1 MALQNCTINSSSVL
15 VTPSQAL
22 GSGVANQVLTI
33 TPNTGYR
40 VDASLFTNNSGVLTG
55 VNNFTGSAGSPALS
69 YVNGIALSNS
79 GTGYAED
86 NTVLVTID
94 LDDSFNPGTT
104 DQTITIDIDGK
115 AILEKDIPKTLSG
128 EYTVNAAAANMSP
141 VDGAVEDVTYTGTA
155 ETGTTVDLFT
165 QAVTA
170 STGYY
175 FPTEPTLKILSGDV
189 NNYSVTKTLG
199 YDGSNNLNS
208 VTFDVD
214 GIIPLENDTNDQ
226 ISITATDVATVPV
239 AANNITAYSINTDD
253 APYALTKRALI
264 VYGTVGAKYTINIT
278 RTGDSHTYDFSTK
291 DFTSASTNSGTLTIA
306 SNGQKST
313 LIDLPLVLAD
323 VTYTFTIAAVSPT
336 TLSLNSSQVNPFTIN
351 RRGFKSITVN
361 ATSTDR
367 GTFQSKVISY
377 TNYNGDTI
385 TQSAGANATYGQ
397 SGSILDGSETNSS
410 FNFNIV
416 IDDDQAF
423 TFSGS
428 NALSNSVSLN
438 SNHYSTSGNASIN
451 AGTTTATRA
460 ADGDGNSNQKLT
472 IAGTD
477 WYTNQFGTS
486 NHVITFNIDEF
497 CDPGSGG
504 SNPLSIGT
512 TSFEDITGGVSSI
525 LYPQGYIQQVSGRGS
540 GSSTITYDFNDVE
553 LSAPDIPSY
562 VDNGGDVTIT
572 ATYDTGS
579 STKFNS
585 ATYTVSGENFTI
597 TNGGTSSVVMSV
609 DFTVTVTSFGTVAAS
624 GDTLNLLV
632 KFAFS
637 NISQ

>member
-40 VDASLFTNNSGVLTG
+40 VDASLFTNNSGTLTG
-55 VNNFTGSAGSPALS
+55 VTS
-69 YVNGIALSNS
+69 IALSNS
-79 GTGYAED
+79 GTGYAEN
-86 NTVLVTID
+86 NTVLVTVD
-94 LDDSFNPGTT
+94 LDNSFNPGTT

-175 FPTEPTLKILSGDV
+175 FTTEPTLKIVSGDV

-199 YDGSNNLNS
+199 YDGSSNLNS

-239 AANNITAYSINTDD
+239 VPNAITSYSINTDD
-253 APYALTKRALI
+253 APYALTKRSLV
-264 VYGTVGAKYTINIT
+264 VYGNVGATYTITIT
-278 RTGDSHTYDFSTK
+278 RTGDSHTYDFTTK
-291 DFTSASTNSGTLTIA
+291 DFTSSSTNSGTLTIA
-306 SNGQKST
+306 SNGQQST
-313 LIDLPLVLAD
+313 LIELPLVLAD
-323 VTYTFTIAAVSPT
+323 VTYTFTLAAVSPS
-336 TLSLNSSQVNPFTIN
+336 TLSLTGLTHPFTIA
-351 RRGFKSITVN
+351 RKGFRSITVN
-361 ATSTDR
+361 ATSSNR
-367 GTFQSKVISY
+367 GTFQSKVITY
-377 TNYNGDTI
+377 TDYAGSTI
-385 TQSAGANATYGQ
+385 TQSAGANATYNQ
-397 SGSILDGSETNSS
+397 SGFIPEDDNDSE

-423 TFSGS
+423 QFSGS
-428 NALSNSVSLN
+428 NALANSITLSNS
-438 SNHYSTSGNASIN
+438 HYSSTGDALLSP
-451 AGTTTATRA
+451 GTTTATRA
-460 ADGDGNSNQKLT
+460 ADSGSNANQLLT
-472 IAGTD
+472 IAGTG
-477 WYTNQFGTS
+477 WYTNQFGTN

-497 CDPGSGG
+497 CDPGSG
-504 SNPLSIGT
+504 SANVLNTGT
-512 TSFEDITGGVSSI
+512 IVFKDVTGGIESI
-525 LYPQGYIQQVSGRGS
+525 LYPQGYVLQITGRSS
-540 GSSTITYDFNDVE
+540 GSTSVTFAFAGVILDGGEV
-553 LSAPDIPSY
+553 PSF
-562 VDNGGDVTIT
+562 VDNQGDVSV
-572 ATYDTGS
+572 TGEVR
-579 STKFNS
+579 STSDSKFKANGVTVTTSGYS
-585 ATYTVSGENFTI
+585 ATVNTSNPSEPSVTADFTI
-597 TNGGTSSVVMSV
+597 T
-609 DFTVTVTSFGTVAAS
+609 VANFSPAIAS
-624 GDTLNLLV
+624 GDDLFLDV
-632 KFAFS
+632 GFAFS